1 MNETRRRWLSLLFA
15 LGGLTA
21 IVWLAADIGTDRL
34 LAAARELAG
43 YWPVVLGLEGAR
55 IATDAAVVRTL
66 YGERGSHLD
75 WRGLAHASLVA
86 YPVNLLLPAGRL
98 GAEALRAALLRR
110 EVGLPRVASAAVLQQ
125 ALPLLCQSIIAIP
138 VAVVALVVWGP
149 TWLSGLV
156 ALQAVTAIALSTTL
170 LFAMR
175 RPAVGAL
182 VERLS
187 VRLGAATTEVQAD
200 LRVIGLPRRALLLS
214 ALSRLCLGAQ
224 VVVLALAVG
233 VPRGFVG
240 GLLTL
245 GVHLV
250 GLALGDLIPAQL
262 GATDGALAFGA
273 EPLGAPAASLVVVSL
288 MFHASQ
294 LVWAAIGAAAALRL
308 PQHRASAGGDE

>member
-15 LGGLTA
+15 AGGLSA
-21 IVWLAADIGTDRL
+21 IVWLAADIGADRL
-34 LAAARELAG
+34 LAAAGELAG
-43 YWPVVLGLEGAR
+43 FWPLVLGLEGAR
-55 IATDAAVVRTL
+55 IATDAAVVKSL
-66 YGERGSHLD
+66 YGDRGTAVD
-75 WRGLAHASLVA
+75 WRTLAHASLVA
-86 YPVNLLLPAGRL
+86 YPVNLLLPAGRV

-138 VAVVALVVWGP
+138 VALVALVTWGA

-187 VRLGAATTEVQAD
+187 ARLGAATTEVQAD
-200 LRVIGLPRRALLLS
+200 LRVIGLPRRALVLS
-214 ALSRLCLGAQ
+214 AVSRLCLGAQ
-224 VVVLALAVG
+224 IVVLALAVG
-233 VPRGFVG
+233 VPRGLVG

-273 EPLGAPAASLVVVSL
+273 GPLGAPAASLVVVSL

-294 LVWAAIGAAAALRL
+294 LVWAAIGAAAAFRL
-308 PQHRASAGGDE
+308 PSYAEASSSDA

>member
-66 YGERGSHLD
+66 YGERGSQLD
-75 WRGLAHASLVA
+75 WRALAHASLVA

-110 EVGLPRVASAAVLQQ
+110 EVGLPRVASVAVLQQ

-187 VRLGAATTEVQAD
+187 ARLGAATTEVQAD

-214 ALSRLCLGAQ
+214 ALSRLWLGAQ
-224 VVVLALAVG
+224 IVVLAMAVG

-308 PQHRASAGGDE
+308 PQPPESAGGDE